1 MGNTQSDF
9 DDSKTLGAKSKRNMH
24 KENAL
29 QEERIKNQILQ
40 TKLEFMQKQINQ
52 NRNSYDMLAPSKNP
66 LLSNPQLQNEFYRN
80 KKMQKEFLEMLIK
93 EKSKDITNEQYQKI
107 NNFLQNLDTDEDE
120 LNTKKPHLY
129 MNQGSGKYVSNYG
142 EEKKFD
148 IGNNIPDRERLMRQ
162 LKKEKLAQEN
172 KMKEEQKVRKS
183 EYEAK
188 LFNLD
193 EDTINPYKIL
203 EISPGASLN
212 EMKNAYKRKA
222 RIYHPDKIGGNDYQ
236 FKIITRAFAI
246 LIEKYKKEQS
256 DKQFMTLREES
267 KQDLERQRNES
278 KRNTNFKKNPVD
290 MQGRNFNQKKFNR
303 IFDDNRIVQPGDEG
317 YGKWM
322 SENEYETDKIKQV
335 INKNQYSQQSFNNI
349 FVNQKQKK
357 TQAIQKYQQPQAL
370 YSNNGNSCSVLGE
383 ENISDFSGISEDS
396 KKGVGYTDY
405 KKAHTETTLIDP
417 DNVNYREYDN
427 LDDLEKERS
436 KKLFLSKEELEQ
448 IKMNEMMEQQREDA
462 RRNRLSKNDEN
473 AFNQFERVNKM
484 FLGH

>member
-1 MGNTQSDF
+1 
-9 DDSKTLGAKSKRNMH
+9 
-24 KENAL
+24 
-29 QEERIKNQILQ
+29 
-40 TKLEFMQKQINQ
+40 
-52 NRNSYDMLAPSKNP
+52 
-66 LLSNPQLQNEFYRN
+66 
-80 KKMQKEFLEMLIK
+80 MLIK

-107 NNFLQNLDTDEDE
+107 NDFLQNLDTDEDE
-120 LNTKKPHLY
+120 LDSKKPHLY

-148 IGNNIPDRERLMRQ
+148 IGNSVPERERLMRQ

-172 KMKEEQKVRKS
+172 KMKEEQKIRKS

-278 KRNTNFKKNPVD
+278 KRNTNFKKKTVD
-290 MQGRNFNQKKFNR
+290 MG
-303 IFDDNRIVQPGDEG
+303 
-317 YGKWM
+317 
-322 SENEYETDKIKQV
+322 
-335 INKNQYSQQSFNNI
+335 
-349 FVNQKQKK
+349 
-357 TQAIQKYQQPQAL
+357 
-370 YSNNGNSCSVLGE
+370 
-383 ENISDFSGISEDS
+383 
-396 KKGVGYTDY
+396 
-405 KKAHTETTLIDP
+405 
-417 DNVNYREYDN
+417 
-427 LDDLEKERS
+427 
-436 KKLFLSKEELEQ
+436 
-448 IKMNEMMEQQREDA
+448 
-462 RRNRLSKNDEN
+462 
-473 AFNQFERVNKM
+473 
-484 FLGH
+484 

>member
-193 EDTINPYKIL
+193 EDT
-203 EISPGASLN
+203 
-212 EMKNAYKRKA
+212 
-222 RIYHPDKIGGNDYQ
+222 
-236 FKIITRAFAI
+236 
-246 LIEKYKKEQS
+246 
-256 DKQFMTLREES
+256 
-267 KQDLERQRNES
+267 
-278 KRNTNFKKNPVD
+278 
-290 MQGRNFNQKKFNR
+290 
-303 IFDDNRIVQPGDEG
+303 
-317 YGKWM
+317 
-322 SENEYETDKIKQV
+322 
-335 INKNQYSQQSFNNI
+335 
-349 FVNQKQKK
+349 
-357 TQAIQKYQQPQAL
+357 
-370 YSNNGNSCSVLGE
+370 
-383 ENISDFSGISEDS
+383 
-396 KKGVGYTDY
+396 
-405 KKAHTETTLIDP
+405 
-417 DNVNYREYDN
+417 
-427 LDDLEKERS
+427 
-436 KKLFLSKEELEQ
+436 
-448 IKMNEMMEQQREDA
+448 
-462 RRNRLSKNDEN
+462 
-473 AFNQFERVNKM
+473 
-484 FLGH
+484 